1 VRDLVAWAGG
11 CSLNCGSDWEEDLDI
26 FSRPSRAGG
35 GMIGCLVQCYAGVV
49 RFCGMLICSLYP
61 NGRTLCDVYEQDS
74 KRENNGQLCTVASRN
89 GDV

>member
-1 VRDLVAWAGG
+1 
-11 CSLNCGSDWEEDLDI
+11 
-26 FSRPSRAGG
+26 
-35 GMIGCLVQCYAGVV
+35 MGCLVQCYAGVV